1 MLTESEYLNFKKL
14 YKEAKEAYEKYK
26 QTYEYEHENKDEEYR
41 NYMLIHQFDIPRRI
55 QHIARR
61 YGDILTY
68 NQIAKLY
75 ETSVSDILNIYNVE
89 CIIDLPFGKGLIEAA
104 YRWEEKLGEAKKKVI
119 KNE

>member
-1 MLTESEYLNFKKL
+1 MFT
-14 YKEAKEAYEKYK
+14 
-26 QTYEYEHENKDEEYR
+26 TEYR
-41 NYMLIHQFDIPRRI
+41 NYMLTHQFDIPRKI

-68 NQIAKLY
+68 NQIANLY
-75 ETSVSDILNIYNVE
+75 ENSVYDILNIYNVK
-89 CIIDLPFGKGLIEAA
+89 CIIDLPFGKGLTEAA